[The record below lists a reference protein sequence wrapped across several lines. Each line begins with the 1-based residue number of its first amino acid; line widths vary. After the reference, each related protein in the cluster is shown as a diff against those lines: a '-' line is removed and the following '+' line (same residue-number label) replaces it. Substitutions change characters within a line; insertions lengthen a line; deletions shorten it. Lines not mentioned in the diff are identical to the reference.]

1 MAAGLYNIKGE
12 SESADLCFDDDG
24 EIAVK
29 VHNSDGFAYFTADRI
44 RGLYDAMKEYFGGGG
59 KRKIFELAK
68 RECLEVWFARAAL
81 GVGDDGPGGDMLIK
95 SLYESGLLSK
105 AHYRCGCPFCE
116 YYGMEC
122 AVCPYPDVN
131 NPAHSRGNYGTRC
144 TSKGEPLPKWS
155 DAKTAEDISAAAWEM
170 VGRIKQAKM
179 R

>member
-1 MAAGLYNIKGE
+1 MAQICNIEGE
-12 SESADLCFDDDG
+12 SEFGDLCFNDDG
-24 EIAVK
+24 EITVQLY
-29 VHNSDGFAYFTADRI
+29 DGRGFDYFTADRV
-44 RGLYDAMKEYFGGGG
+44 RGLYDAMKEYFDGGR
-59 KRKIFELAK
+59 KRKLFELAK
-68 RECLEVWFARAAL
+68 RECLEVWFARAIG
-81 GVGDDGPGGDMLIK
+81 GVGDDDPVNDALIK

-105 AHYRCGCPFCE
+105 SHYRCGCPFCE